1 MAETNS
7 MFKDQLQQLR
17 SLVNQTASTLS
28 QSRPQPN
35 SSTHHSLS
43 TSTSTA
49 LTATA
54 TASSLSLLTTHEIN
68 KLRSDFE
75 QRNQTTRD
83 LVVHIEHDIKAGKV
97 FTEDTADRL
106 ARVTSQF
113 DRLSDR
119 LRIVE
124 ARQQEIWNT
133 LQQRPTRN
141 EVNST
146 VSATLL
152 PNASYTK
159 TRLNALAESVS
170 ALQAA
175 FDARGSSDGSGGS
188 GGSGQDNGVG
198 SGTSMSFMEQRLER
212 RMEDFIERKMRLRS
226 RQLELD
232 VVSAVKK
239 SMAMHHMM
247 KAQVNQDGQQQQE
260 QQEVKQDPQDPQDP
274 QPPDENESAVGNE
287 TTQQATSL
295 TTVVGK
301 SATAKELEL
310 VQEKFS
316 KEVRLVQ
323 NSLVSLRTQLRMLGK
338 DVKLI
343 KKKGGV

>member
-49 LTATA
+49 LTATASATATA

-124 ARQQEIWNT
+124 ARQQEIIWNT

-175 FDARGSSDGSGGS
+175 FDARGGSGGS
-188 GGSGQDNGVG
+188 GHDNGVG

-247 KAQVNQDGQQQQE
+247 KAQVNEDGQQQQE
-260 QQEVKQDPQDPQDP
+260 QQEVKQDPQDPQP
-274 QPPDENESAVGNE
+274 NENESAVGNE

>member
-54 TASSLSLLTTHEIN
+54 SATATATASSLSLLTTHEIN

-75 QRNQTTRD
+75 ERNQTTRD

-175 FDARGSSDGSGGS
+175 FDARGGSGGS

-247 KAQVNQDGQQQQE
+247 KAQVNEDGQQQQE
-260 QQEVKQDPQDPQDP
+260 QQEVKQDPQDPQP
-274 QPPDENESAVGNE
+274 NENESAVGNE

>member
-1 MAETNS
+1 
-7 MFKDQLQQLR
+7 
-17 SLVNQTASTLS
+17 
-28 QSRPQPN
+28 
-35 SSTHHSLS
+35 
-43 TSTSTA
+43 
-49 LTATA
+49 
-54 TASSLSLLTTHEIN
+54 
-68 KLRSDFE
+68 
-75 QRNQTTRD
+75 
-83 LVVHIEHDIKAGKV
+83 
-97 FTEDTADRL
+97 
-106 ARVTSQF
+106 
-113 DRLSDR
+113 
-119 LRIVE
+119 
-124 ARQQEIWNT
+124 
-133 LQQRPTRN
+133 
-141 EVNST
+141 
-146 VSATLL
+146 
-152 PNASYTK
+152 
-159 TRLNALAESVS
+159 
-170 ALQAA
+170 
-175 FDARGSSDGSGGS
+175 
-188 GGSGQDNGVG
+188 
-198 SGTSMSFMEQRLER
+198 MSFMEQRLER

-247 KAQVNQDGQQQQE
+247 KAQVNEDGQQQQE
-260 QQEVKQDPQDPQDP
+260 QQEVKQDPQDP

-301 SATAKELEL
+301 SATAKDLEL